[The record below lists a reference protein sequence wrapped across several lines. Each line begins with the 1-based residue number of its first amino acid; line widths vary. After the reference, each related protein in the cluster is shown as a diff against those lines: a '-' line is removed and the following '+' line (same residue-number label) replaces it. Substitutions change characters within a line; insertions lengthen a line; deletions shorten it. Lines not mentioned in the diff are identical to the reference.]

1 VGHSLE
7 RRREAPGFP
16 VVILGG
22 EHGDVPLEKGA
33 GEIVAKLVVEERVSV
48 LLDLSQFRKA
58 RSRRRF
64 MADFLETLYRLKAK
78 EALRT
83 PLMVII
89 DEADAIAPQKPNR
102 GEERMLGAAEDIV
115 RRGGQRGIG
124 CMMITQRTAVLNKN
138 VLTQCEMLV
147 ALRTISPQDLKA
159 MQAWIDVHGSIEE
172 RDTLMESLPSLPQG
186 DAWFWS
192 PGWPTKDGIFK
203 RVHVCRSRRSI
214 PARRRSPARSA
225 SSRRRSPTSTSGALS
240 GRWRRRSRRRR
251 RTIRRSCARRSRRS
265 RSSSPRRRRSRSRNL
280 SPINAR
286 SRPRVAPTTDGDLPP
301 GTQKLLD
308 AAARLLAVNIV
319 TPTRT
324 QVAALAPMS
333 PTSSATER
341 YFAKAIEFGYLEK
354 AEAGEVRLTDAGAA
368 VATPVDVPPTLE
380 DYVAEW
386 QRLLGEGAERKL
398 YDAYVN
404 WPKAPGAIAR
414 ADLAELA
421 GISSTSSA
429 TERGFAWLI
438 GLDLLQKAGT
448 GEVRAG
454 TTMFPEG
461 LE

>member
-1 VGHSLE
+1 MLKATELVDRKLTA
-7 RRREAPGFP
+7 RA
-16 VVILGG
+16 
-22 EHGDVPLEKGA
+22 K
-33 GEIVAKLVVEERVSV
+33 EIDELRLSAQRVAAKLQRVLESQGEDVVVSV
-48 LLDLSQFRKA
+48 DVTKN
-58 RSRRRF
+58 
-64 MADFLETLYRLKAK
+64 
-78 EALRT
+78 EAFSVE
-83 PLMVII
+83 P
-89 DEADAIAPQKPNR
+89 
-102 GEERMLGAAEDIV
+102 
-115 RRGGQRGIG
+115 
-124 CMMITQRTAVLNKN
+124 QRT
-138 VLTQCEMLV
+138 TSRV
-147 ALRTISPQDLKA
+147 AP
-159 MQAWIDVHGSIEE
+159 
-172 RDTLMESLPSLPQG
+172 
-186 DAWFWS
+186 
-192 PGWPTKDGIFK
+192 
-203 RVHVCRSRRSI
+203 
-214 PARRRSPARSA
+214 
-225 SSRRRSPTSTSGALS
+225 
-240 GRWRRRSRRRR
+240 
-251 RTIRRSCARRSRRS
+251 
-265 RSSSPRRRRSRSRNL
+265 
-280 SPINAR
+280 
-286 SRPRVAPTTDGDLPP
+286 RPRVAPTTDGDLPP